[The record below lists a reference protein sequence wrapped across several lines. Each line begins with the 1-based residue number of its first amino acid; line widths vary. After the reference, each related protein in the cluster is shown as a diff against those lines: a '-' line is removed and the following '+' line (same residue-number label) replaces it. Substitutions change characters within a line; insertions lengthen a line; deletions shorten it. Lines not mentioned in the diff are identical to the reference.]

1 MLYSESPG
9 AGLLIYAGDND
20 TKKTGDVEL
29 DVALGEDPELGDV
42 GFAYVVN
49 KGDGYTVGDNVF
61 YDATDFAEE
70 AFKFKLMPMQLDEQ
84 TREIKGTYA
93 KDPKTVMVNIS
104 SPIKSP
110 YLAAKDKEAAREIIK
125 SWFTVHEI
133 LGENEFGPKIPIED
147 VHFAESA
154 ETFISF

>member
-1 MLYSESPG
+1 MNKLEKLKVLMLK
-9 AGLLIYAGDND
+9 I
-20 TKKTGDVEL
+20 
-29 DVALGEDPELGDV
+29 
-42 GFAYVVN
+42 
-49 KGDGYTVGDNVF
+49 
-61 YDATDFAEE
+61 
-70 AFKFKLMPMQLDEQ
+70 Q
-84 TREIKGTYA
+84 
-93 KDPKTVMVNIS
+93 TVMVNIS

-154 ETFISF
+154 ETLINFVLILENPLDNAKEYEVFLIRQWY